1 MDDRK
6 TLAINAGAMQLVDGQ
21 RLVDLRRGD
30 EGLLGLPADIIEA
43 AHAGLPPDD
52 VRCRPYP
59 LEIFE
64 EEMDALAN
72 RRRWTIHGVD
82 VLALR
87 LQYGRGMSTAD
98 VGALFG
104 FAQKTVQQRV
114 REGKWSHAMSEANR
128 IDLARRVWLAGLAG
142 LGRQCTESAD
152 FKLTAAML
160 QALRE
165 ASAWQ
170 TLPPEKAVWEPLD
183 DSAHAAA
190 SHAPVSQHVLERQA
204 LLDNPANPDR
214 TYRER
219 VAANLQRLIE
229 RLERQQREEAE
240 AAAAEGGEETGGE
253 PENSQE

>member
-6 TLAINAGAMQLVDGQ
+6 TLTIDAGAMQLVDGQ
-21 RLVDLRRGD
+21 KLVDLRRGS
-30 EGLLGLPADIIEA
+30 EVLVGLPADVIEA

-52 VRCRPYP
+52 VRRRPYP
-59 LEIFE
+59 LDMFD
-64 EEMDALAN
+64 EEMNALAN

-114 REGKWSHAMSEANR
+114 REGKWSHAMSDANR
-128 IDLARRVWLAGLAG
+128 MDLARRVWLAGLARLG
-142 LGRQCTESAD
+142 LQGMESAD
-152 FKLTAAML
+152 FKVSAAML
-160 QALRE
+160 QTLRQ

-183 DSAHAAA
+183 DSAHVSA

-219 VAANLQRLIE
+219 VAANLQRLVE

-240 AAAAEGGEETGGE
+240 AAATEGGEETGGE